1 VNVADPSTSRLRRF
15 TQDDNLMV
23 RLLKSEPGTAP
34 RIDEILPAAALPGG
48 EVEIRGANLGAVA
61 VAQSDAARTG
71 GAGWRR
77 PIAMLGDLA
86 APVLLS
92 RGSRMTLRVPDE
104 AESGRLRILQNG
116 AQSNAMEVR
125 VASLIATGAHVV
137 SNPVMDNSGN
147 IFITFSGERGQETP
161 VSVFRIERDGE
172 MRPFVRGIMNAT
184 GLAVDYEEN
193 LYVSSRH
200 EGKVYRV
207 ARNGVAA
214 VYAEGMGVATG
225 IAFDVDQN
233 LYVGDRSGTIF
244 KIAPDRQIFVFA
256 TLEPS
261 VAAYHLAFGPDGTLF
276 VAAPTT
282 SSYDAVYAINRDGGI
297 NVLHGGLGRPQGV
310 AVDIAG
316 NVYVAASLRGHRGV
330 VAITP
335 SGEASLAVA
344 GTGIV
349 GFAFVPGGGALIATN
364 TSLYHV
370 ALGVEGWRLA

>member
-1 VNVADPSTSRLRRF
+1 
-15 TQDDNLMV
+15 MV
-23 RLLKSEPGTAP
+23 RLLKSEPSTTP
-34 RIDEILPAAALPGG
+34 RIDAILPSAAMPGG

-61 VAQSDAARTG
+61 ATQNDPARG
-71 GAGWRR
+71 IGPEWRR

-92 RGSRMTLRVPDE
+92 RGARMMLRVPDE
-104 AESGRLRILQNG
+104 AETGRLRILQNG
-116 AQSNAMEVR
+116 AQSNAVEVR
-125 VASLIATGAHVV
+125 IATLLATGTHVV
-137 SNPVMDNSGN
+137 ANPVMDQSGN
-147 IFITFSGERGQETP
+147 IFVTFSGDRGQETP

-172 MRPFVRGIMNAT
+172 MRPFVRGIVNAT

-207 ARNGVAA
+207 ARNGAA
-214 VYAEGMGVATG
+214 SVYAEGMGVATG

-276 VAAPTT
+276 VTAPTT
-282 SSYDAVYAINRDGGI
+282 SSYDAVYAIGREGNIDILYR
-297 NVLHGGLGRPQGV
+297 GLGRPQGI
-310 AVDIAG
+310 ALDIAG
-316 NVYVAASLRGHRGV
+316 NVYVAASLHGRRGII
-330 VAITP
+330 AITP
-335 SGEASLAVA
+335 DGEPSLAIA

-349 GFAFVPGGGALIATN
+349 GFAFVPGGGALIATD

>member
-1 VNVADPSTSRLRRF
+1 
-15 TQDDNLMV
+15 MV
-23 RLLKSEPGTAP
+23 RLLKSEPSTAP
-34 RIDEILPAAALPGG
+34 RIDAVSPAAALPGG
-48 EVEIRGANLGAVA
+48 EVEIRGANLGGVP
-61 VAQSDAARTG
+61 VGKPEAARVG
-71 GAGWRR
+71 GGEWRR
-77 PIAMLGDLA
+77 PVAMLGELA

-92 RGSRMTLRVPDE
+92 RAARLLLRVPDE
-104 AESGRLRILQNG
+104 AETGRLRILQNG
-116 AQSNAMEVR
+116 AQSNAVEVR
-125 VASLIATGAHVV
+125 VASLIATGAHMV
-137 SNPVMDNSGN
+137 SNPVMDSSGN
-147 IFITFSGERGQETP
+147 MFLTFSGERGQETP

-200 EGKVYRV
+200 EGKVYKV
-207 ARNGVAA
+207 ARNGAAA

-225 IAFDVDQN
+225 LAFDVDQN

-276 VAAPTT
+276 LTGPTT
-282 SSYDAVYAINRDGGI
+282 SSYDNLYAISREGDI
-297 NVLHGGLGRPQGV
+297 NVLHRGLGRPQGL

-316 NVYVAASLRGHRGV
+316 NVYVAASLRGRRGV
-330 VAITP
+330 VAVTP
-335 SGEASLAVA
+335 QGEASLAIA
-344 GTGIV
+344 GTGLV
-349 GFAFVPGGGALIATN
+349 GFTFVPGGGALLATS

-370 ALGVEGWRLA
+370 SLGVEGWRLA

>member
-1 VNVADPSTSRLRRF
+1 
-15 TQDDNLMV
+15 MV
-23 RLLKSEPGTAP
+23 RILKSEPSTAP
-34 RIDEILPAAALPGG
+34 RIDLVSPAAALPGG

-61 VAQSDAARTG
+61 VSPAEPKTG
-71 GAGWRR
+71 GPEWRR
-77 PIAMLGDLA
+77 PIAMLGELA

-92 RGSRMTLRVPDE
+92 RAARLLLRVPDE

-116 AQSNAMEVR
+116 AQSNAVEIR
-125 VASLIATGAHVV
+125 VASLLATGAHIV
-137 SNPVMDNSGN
+137 SNPVIDHSGN
-147 IFITFSGERGQETP
+147 IYATFSGQRGQETP

-172 MRPFVRGIMNAT
+172 MRPFVRGIVNAT

-207 ARNGVAA
+207 ARNGAST

-225 IAFDVDQN
+225 LAFDADQN

-276 VAAPTT
+276 VTGPTT
-282 SSYDAVYAINRDGGI
+282 SSFDAVYAISREGDIG
-297 NVLHGGLGRPQGV
+297 VLHRGMGRPQGL

-316 NVYVAASLRGHRGV
+316 NVYVAGSLRGRRGIV
-330 VAITP
+330 MITP
-335 SGEASLAVA
+335 RGEASLAVS
-344 GTGIV
+344 GTGLV
-349 GFAFVPGGGALIATN
+349 GFVFAPGGGALLATN
-364 TSLYHV
+364 TSIYHV
-370 ALGVEGWRLA
+370 QLGVEGWRIL